1 MLGVASVLSR
11 ARRLLTVHGREP
23 SPRGGAVA
31 EERKA
36 VMKVTS
42 GALENEGE
50 REMRVKYST
59 WKVALDGPSLLTSAR
74 QKHTF
79 PGGTSRDGLADAARS
94 PLQLRSAEGLIY
106 FGFGK
111 LNAPRGD
118 ACALCTPPQAMFCSF
133 VEKHRQQKKPWGP
146 GGLAPGLQGT
156 RPPAG
161 QAGQAAEGTAGE
173 SRDGGGWW

>member
-1 MLGVASVLSR
+1 M
-11 ARRLLTVHGREP
+11 
-23 SPRGGAVA
+23 A

-79 PGGTSRDGLADAARS
+79 PGSSNWNQCHSSVVDVKMITGKNVITLHSKDSGPHIDM
-94 PLQLRSAEGLIY
+94 IY
-106 FGFGK
+106 FTEPIFK
-111 LNAPRGD
+111 LG
-118 ACALCTPPQAMFCSF
+118 S
-133 VEKHRQQKKPWGP
+133 
-146 GGLAPGLQGT
+146 
-156 RPPAG
+156 
-161 QAGQAAEGTAGE
+161 
-173 SRDGGGWW
+173 